1 MEFFLMTF
9 VLLAV
14 LGAQSG
20 ERDVRHPEPSVDAAA
35 TFALPDPAVSPCLAP
50 AVRVAVRQLSV
61 PPSIKDSDYE
71 P

>member
-1 MEFFLMTF
+1 MTF

-20 ERDVRHPEPSVDAAA
+20 EPSVDAAA

-50 AVRVAVRQLSV
+50 AGRVAVRQLSV
-61 PPSIKDSDYE
+61 PPSIKVSDHE